1 MAPSLDDLQEQNTFA
16 TMSWSTT
23 GNEITIGYKYAEGW
37 VYEEGKYEIVDEI
50 MFVSI
55 YKEIYPESINSGSIV
70 VKENPDVFF
79 CCQKILFQIHPL
91 HMLITSTKMRIDLR
105 PLCQTG

>member
-1 MAPSLDDLQEQNTFA
+1 MDPSRTEHFA

-50 MFVSI
+50 
-55 YKEIYPESINSGSIV
+55 
-70 VKENPDVFF
+70 
-79 CCQKILFQIHPL
+79 CCFNLQRNLP
-91 HMLITSTKMRIDLR
+91 
-105 PLCQTG
+105 